1 MYNYQD
7 AYGSV
12 IVAIYFI
19 ALVIMCALLFMNII
33 VAVLFDNYE
42 DHDKEECNLE
52 LEELEEK
59 AEALGIPKSIRDIVI
74 RKDLVLGK
82 LSVVTHNANI

>member
-7 AYGSV
+7 AYGRYTTV
-12 IVAIYFI
+12 FYFI

-42 DHDKEECNLE
+42 EHDTSEMNSELKE
-52 LEELEEK
+52 LEDKAKELK
-59 AEALGIPKSIRDIVI
+59 IPKGIIEVI
-74 RKDLVLGK
+74 IYKDLLLGK
-82 LSVVTHNANI
+82 SPLNL

>member
-7 AYGSV
+7 SYGNV
-12 IVAIYFI
+12 IVAIYFV

-42 DHDKEECNLE
+42 DHDLEDWNLE
-52 LEELEEK
+52 LSELEEK
-59 AEALGIPKSIRDIVI
+59 AETLGIPKSIRDIVI

-82 LSVVTHNANI
+82 LFVFD